1 MRGKS
6 SPLDVDAHAQGRSL
20 LVAGTAL
27 ALAEGTAGVEP
38 AGEAEGAT
46 AAKPEVLVPS
56 ANDKAVRGHEMAP
69 REMPIERK
77 PKILSLKGKYI
88 PEAPAKGQT

>member
-77 PKILSLKGKYI
+77 PKALSLKGEYI
-88 PEAPAKGQT
+88 PEAPAKGRT